1 MKTRTTL
8 FIATIVFLFASL
20 STTAA
25 DSADY
30 ASTIALFKE
39 SPVVQ
44 PFFQNSYGY
53 AVFPVVGKG
62 GLGVGGSFGKGQ
74 VYRQG
79 KLTGKSTMVK
89 LSIGWQAGGQALS
102 EIIFFQDKRAYDEFT
117 SGAFE
122 FDATASAVAITAGA
136 QAKAGSSG
144 SSAGVGAG
152 PNSDQQFGGRYVKG
166 MAVFTHTLGGLMYEA
181 SVGGQGFSF
190 EPIK

>member
-1 MKTRTTL
+1 MVAIALL
-8 FIATIVFLFASL
+8 FCGTFSA
-20 STTAA
+20 AA
-25 DSADY
+25 DPADY
-30 ASTIALFKE
+30 AKTIQMFKE
-39 SPVVQ
+39 SAVVE

-79 KLTGKSTMVK
+79 ELTGRSTMAKV
-89 LSIGWQAGGQALS
+89 SIGWQAGGQALS

-117 SGAFE
+117 GGSFE

-144 SSAGVGAG
+144 SSAGVSAG
-152 PNSDQQFGGRYVKG
+152 PNTDKQLGGKYVKG
-166 MAVFTHTLGGLMYEA
+166 MAVFTHTLGGLMYEV
-181 SVGGQGFSF
+181 SIGGQGFSF
-190 EPIK
+190 EPLN